1 MNMAPE
7 AQTKMTRLYLKMMA
21 GIIFTDQEALA
32 HYYIVQ
38 YIEHIYKCIGEAV
51 KGEKVLAGMVK
62 EGILKV
68 TQTHNETNYY
78 IHTLPRTI
86 QVNFSGQITKTE
98 KLEPVPD
105 AQIDGISWS
114 ENIEELKQFYSTAKY
129 ENAIQLEKGVF
140 IENTKLFIENNL
152 TIIQSHE
159 GNRNFLP
166 AMDRL
171 KKLKRIL
178 EHKTNNQDAK
188 IKN

>member
-1 MNMAPE
+1 
-7 AQTKMTRLYLKMMA
+7 
-21 GIIFTDQEALA
+21 
-32 HYYIVQ
+32 
-38 YIEHIYKCIGEAV
+38 
-51 KGEKVLAGMVK
+51 
-62 EGILKV
+62 
-68 TQTHNETNYY
+68 
-78 IHTLPRTI
+78 LPRTI

-98 KLEPVPD
+98 KVEPPPD

-129 ENAIQLEKGVF
+129 ENGIQLEKGVF